1 MAKKFI
7 SVFKPEDKQAETRP
21 LPSKIRIK
29 GVKHNHTEAVK
40 DAAGYANQLYRARL
54 TVELHNRDHGNTDPW
69 EVQEERV
76 LEAPA

>member
-7 SVFKPEDKQAETRP
+7 SVFKPEEIKAEARS

-29 GVKHNHTEAVK
+29 GVKHNHTETVK
-40 DAAGYANQLYRARL
+40 DAAGYADQLYRARL
-54 TVELHNRDHGNTDPW
+54 AVELHNRDHGNTDPW

-76 LEAPA
+76 VEVPA